1 MISADLHM
9 HTTASD
15 GKYDAKTLFKRA
27 KEKGLD
33 IISITDHD
41 TVGDVKA
48 YLKLRDQFQINFYP
62 GMEMS
67 TLYKGESVHV
77 LGYFHPDQ
85 VPLNSLKKYTDELIQ
100 RRQNRMK
107 TFIENLKKEYDID
120 VNYKDVLKRSGG
132 MIARPHLAQVI
143 IEKYPEYTHDQLF
156 EGPLS
161 DESKAYVAS
170 AKLSTEEGIQ
180 FLKEQQATVILA
192 HPGLMSDDIHNE
204 VLELPFDG
212 IETYYPRHD
221 ALFRTVYQAHAKDK
235 GWLVTAGS
243 DYHGIENDSKHG
255 MIGDE
260 RLSGPELI
268 AFLRKVNQTQ

>member
-15 GKYDAKTLFKRA
+15 GKHPAETLFKMA

-48 YLKLRDQFQINFYP
+48 YLKLRDKYQLNFYP
-62 GMEMS
+62 GIELS
-67 TLYKGESVHV
+67 TLYNGESVHV
-77 LGYFHPDQ
+77 LGYFHPDK
-85 VPLNSLKKYTDELIQ
+85 VPFKTMKIYTDELIK
-100 RRQNRMK
+100 RRQDRMK
-107 TFIENLKKEYDID
+107 KFIQNLKTEFQID
-120 VNYKDVLKRSGG
+120 VNYNAVFKRSGG
-132 MIARPHLAQVI
+132 MIARPHLAREI
-143 IEKYPEYTHDQLF
+143 IEHYPDFTHDALF

-161 DESKAYVAS
+161 DQSKAYVVS
-170 AKLSTEEGIQ
+170 AKLSTLEGIE
-180 FLKEQQATVILA
+180 FLKEAGAVVVLA

-235 GWLVTAGS
+235 GWFLTAGS

-268 AFLRKVNQTQ
+268 AFLRKVNQT

>member
-1 MISADLHM
+1 MITADLHM

-15 GKYDAKTLFKRA
+15 GKHDAETLFKMA
-27 KEKGLD
+27 QEKGLD

-48 YLKLRDQFQINFYP
+48 YLKLRDKYQINFYP
-62 GMEMS
+62 GIEMS

-77 LGYFHPDQ
+77 LGYFHPDH
-85 VPLNSLKKYTDELIQ
+85 VPYKPLKKYTDELIQ
-100 RRQNRMK
+100 RRQDRMK
-107 TFIENLKKEYDID
+107 AFIENLKKEYQID
-120 VNYKDVLKRSGG
+120 VHYKDVLKRSGG
-132 MIARPHLAQVI
+132 MIARPHLAREI
-143 IEKYPEYTHDQLF
+143 IDKYPDYTHDQLF

-161 DESKAYVAS
+161 DQSKAYVVS

-180 FLKEQQATVILA
+180 FLKDCGATVILA
-192 HPGLMSDDIHNE
+192 HPGLMSDAIHNE

-221 ALFRTVYQAHAKDK
+221 ALFRTVYQAHAKSKD
-235 GWLVTAGS
+235 WLVTAGS

-255 MIGDE
+255 MMGDE
-260 RLSGPELI
+260 RLRGPELI
-268 AFLRKVNQTQ
+268 AFLRKVNQR

>member
-15 GKYDAKTLFKRA
+15 GKHPAETLFKMA

-48 YLKLRDQFQINFYP
+48 YLKLRDKYQLNFYP
-62 GMEMS
+62 GIELS
-67 TLYKGESVHV
+67 TLYNGESVHI
-77 LGYFHPDQ
+77 LGYFHPDK
-85 VPLNSLKKYTDELIQ
+85 VPFKTMKIYTDELIK
-100 RRQNRMK
+100 RRQDRMK
-107 TFIENLKKEYDID
+107 KFIQNLKNEYQID
-120 VNYKDVLKRSGG
+120 VNYKAVLKRSGG
-132 MIARPHLAQVI
+132 MIARPHLAREI
-143 IEKYPEYTHDQLF
+143 IEHYPEYTHDALF

-161 DESKAYVAS
+161 DQSKAFVVS
-170 AKLSTEEGIQ
+170 AKLSTLEGIQ
-180 FLKEQQATVILA
+180 FLKEAGAVVVLA

-212 IETYYPRHD
+212 IETYYPLHD

-260 RLSGPELI
+260 RLRGPELI
-268 AFLRKVNQTQ
+268 AFLRKVNQS